1 MKYAIIVD
9 SSCDLYIDNN
19 FQNDT
24 FMARVP
30 LRLRVGEKEYI
41 DDFDLD
47 IATFM
52 KEMSACSEATGSSAP
67 SPEEWYNA
75 YKNADE
81 IFAVT
86 ITSQLSGTYNSAMIG
101 RDMAL
106 EEDPNKKIHVID
118 SKSAGA
124 GTTIIVRKLQEY
136 IGKGMNFQEIVDH
149 ITKYCET
156 VKTYFILESMDNL
169 IKNGRVSALAGKLAG
184 ILGIKILGQAS
195 SEGTIE
201 LLRKLRGKDMIY
213 KKTVEDMFSSGY
225 NGGKVIISHCF
236 NEERVKYVSEMIKAK
251 YPEAEIEVMLTG
263 GLCSYYAEEKG
274 LIIAFEVK

>member
-274 LIIAFEVK
+274 LIIAFEV

>member
-9 SSCDLYIDNN
+9 SSCDMFIDE
-19 FQNDT
+19 QYENDT

-30 LRLRVGEKEYI
+30 LRLRVGEKEYV

-47 IATFM
+47 IVSFM
-52 KEMSACSEATGSSAP
+52 KEMSECSEATGSAAP

-81 IFAVT
+81 IFVVT
-86 ITSQLSGTYNSAMIG
+86 ITGALSGTYSSAMVG
-101 RDMAL
+101 KDMLL
-106 EEDPNKKIHVID
+106 EEYPDKKIHIID
-118 SKSAGA
+118 SKSAGP

-136 IGKGMNFQEIVDH
+136 IKAQMPFEEIVEN

-169 IKNGRVSALAGKLAG
+169 IKNGRVSAIAGKLAG
-184 ILGIKILGQAS
+184 ILGIRILGQAS
-195 SEGTIE
+195 NEGTIE
-201 LLRKLRGKDMIY
+201 LLRKLRGKDLIY
-213 KKTVEDMFSSGY
+213 KKTVEDMFENGY

-236 NEERVKYVSEMIKAK
+236 NDEKVEYFSDMIKEK
-251 YPEAEIEVMLTG
+251 YPNAEIETMLTS
-263 GLCSYYAEEKG
+263 GLCSYYAEKKG
-274 LIIAFEVK
+274 LIIAFEVE

>member
-9 SSCDLYIDNN
+9 SSCDMYMNESYE
-19 FQNDT
+19 NDT

-47 IATFM
+47 IVSFM
-52 KEMSACSEATGSSAP
+52 NEMSACAEATGSAAP

-81 IFAVT
+81 IFVVT
-86 ITSQLSGTYNSAMIG
+86 ITGALSGTYSSAVVGKNMF
-101 RDMAL
+101 L
-106 EEDPNKKIHVID
+106 EDYPEKKVHTID
-118 SKSAGA
+118 SKSAGS

-136 IGKGMNFQEIVDH
+136 IKAQMPFEKIVDE
-149 ITKYCET
+149 ITEYCKT
-156 VKTYFILESMDNL
+156 IKTYFILESMENL

-184 ILGIKILGQAS
+184 ILGIRILGQAS
-195 SEGTIE
+195 DEGTIE
-201 LLRKLRGKDMIY
+201 LLRKLRGKDLIY
-213 KKTVEDMFSSGY
+213 KKTVEDMISNGY
-225 NGGKVIISHCF
+225 HGGKIVISHCF
-236 NEERVKYVSEMIKAK
+236 NEEKVELLSELIKQQF
-251 YPEAEIEVMLTG
+251 PDAEIETMLTS
-263 GLCSYYAEEKG
+263 GLCSYYAEKKG

>member
-1 MKYAIIVD
+1 MKHAIIVD
-9 SSCDLYIDNN
+9 SSCDLYIDDN

-30 LRLRVGEKEYI
+30 LRLRVGKKEYI

-47 IATFM
+47 IVSFM
-52 KEMSACSEATGSSAP
+52 KEMSACQEATGSAAP

-86 ITSQLSGTYNSAMIG
+86 ITGELSGTYSSAMVG
-101 RDMAL
+101 RNMLL
-106 EEDPNKKIHVID
+106 EEYPDKKVHVID
-118 SKSAGA
+118 SKSAGP

-136 IGKGMNFQEIVDH
+136 ISKGMAFEEIVES
-149 ITKYCET
+149 ITEYCKT
-156 VKTYFILESMDNL
+156 IKTYFILESMDNL
-169 IKNGRVSALAGKLAG
+169 IKNGRVSAIAGKLAG

-195 SEGTIE
+195 SKGTIE
-201 LLRKLRGKDMIY
+201 LLRKLRGKDVIY
-213 KKTVEDMFSSGY
+213 KKAVEDMFSNGY

-236 NEERVKYVSEMIKAK
+236 NEERVNFVSEMIKQK
-251 YPEAEIEVMLTG
+251 YPDVEIEVMLTG

>member
-9 SSCDLYIDNN
+9 SSCDLMIDDHYD
-19 FQNDT
+19 NDT

-30 LRLRVGEKEYI
+30 LRLRVGEKEYV

-47 IATFM
+47 IVSFM
-52 KEMSACSEATGSSAP
+52 KEMSECSEATGSAAP

-86 ITSQLSGTYNSAMIG
+86 ITSGLSGTYSSAMVG
-101 RDMAL
+101 KDMLL
-106 EEDPNKKIHVID
+106 EEYPDKKIHIID
-118 SKSAGA
+118 SKSAGP

-136 IGKGMNFQEIVDH
+136 IKAQMPFDEIVEN

-169 IKNGRVSALAGKLAG
+169 IKNGRVSAIAGKLAG
-184 ILGIKILGQAS
+184 ILGIRILGQAS
-195 SEGTIE
+195 NEGTIE
-201 LLRKLRGKDMIY
+201 LLRKLRGKELIY
-213 KKTVEDMFSSGY
+213 KKTVEDMLANGY

-236 NEERVKYVSEMIKAK
+236 NDEKVTLVSDMIKEKFPNAV
-251 YPEAEIEVMLTG
+251 IETMLTS
-263 GLCSYYAEEKG
+263 GLCSYYAEKKG
-274 LIIAFEVK
+274 LIIAFEVE